1 MSFTSNVMKYSAS
14 PFETI
19 RKRRSVR
26 NYSNEKLNSE
36 VLDKVSVIL
45 KNYSVG
51 PFGNSVLFHLVE
63 KRWARENFRVKL
75 GTYGFISGAAYF
87 IVGEVKDGDLCF
99 EDYGYLLERIILH
112 LTELN
117 LGTCWLGG
125 TFKRDEYKELLN
137 SAPGMLIPAIT
148 PVGIPE
154 GKTLRESLIRW
165 GAKSDSRKDWKDLF
179 FDKDFSTNLDQ
190 VEILLYQ
197 KPLEMI
203 RLAPSASNK
212 QPWRIVRNSE
222 AFHFY
227 LKRTP
232 GYSKMGG
239 MDLQRIDMGI
249 AMAHFEV
256 TCEYLNLKGKWTINN
271 PNIAAANATEYIVS
285 WAMNDK

>member
-1 MSFTSNVMKYSAS
+1 MKYSAS
-14 PFETI
+14 PFELI

-26 NYSNEKLNSE
+26 SYSNEKLSSE
-36 VLDKVSVIL
+36 VLDKISDIL
-45 KNYSVG
+45 NHYSIG
-51 PFGNSVLFHLVE
+51 PFGNIVSFHLIE
-63 KRWARENFRVKL
+63 KSWARENFRVKL

-87 IVGEVKDGDLCF
+87 IVGEVKDGDHCF
-99 EDYGYLLERIILH
+99 EDFGFLLEKIILH

-137 SAPGMLIPAIT
+137 SAPDLLIPAIT

-154 GKTLRESLIRW
+154 DKTFFENLIRW
-165 GAKSDSRKDWKDLF
+165 GAKSDSRKDWNDLF
-179 FDKDFSTNLDQ
+179 FDKDFSANLNQ

-197 KPLEMI
+197 KPLEML

-212 QPWRIVRNSE
+212 QPWRIIKSGDN
-222 AFHFY
+222 FHFY

-232 GYSKMGG
+232 GYGKFGG
-239 MDLQRIDMGI
+239 MDLQKIDMGI

-256 TCEYLNLKGKWTINN
+256 TCEYLGLKGKWTINN
-271 PNIAAANATEYIVS
+271 PNIAANGAEYIVS
-285 WAMNDK
+285 WV